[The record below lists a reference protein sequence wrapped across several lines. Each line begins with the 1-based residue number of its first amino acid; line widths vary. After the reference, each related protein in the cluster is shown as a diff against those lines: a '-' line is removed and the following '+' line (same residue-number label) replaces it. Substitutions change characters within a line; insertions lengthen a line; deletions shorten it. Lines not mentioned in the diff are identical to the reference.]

1 MAEVKLKD
9 KSNWKNICYT
19 CQKKHV
25 TRVKPGISH
34 PSPKY
39 QNPIEKLTTCKA
51 IHEEKTKN
59 NTATQP
65 IAYCCSPVSLEKSK
79 LPDNS
84 LFGKRRG
91 KGLSYTL
98 AGVRICALLWR
109 VI

>member
-59 NTATQP
+59 NNSNTTSSILLFTCQP
-65 IAYCCSPVSLEKSK
+65 
-79 LPDNS
+79 
-84 LFGKRRG
+84 GKE
-91 KGLSYTL
+91 
-98 AGVRICALLWR
+98 
-109 VI
+109 